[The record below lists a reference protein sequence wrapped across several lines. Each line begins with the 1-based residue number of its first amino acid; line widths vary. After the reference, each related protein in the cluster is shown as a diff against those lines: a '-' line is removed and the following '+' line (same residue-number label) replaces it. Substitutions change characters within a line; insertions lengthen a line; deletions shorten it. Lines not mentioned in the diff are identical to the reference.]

1 MLSFRCRVRGRVAFY
16 AVNLFASKEPVALFV
31 QILTGLL
38 IHQVKMLF
46 VDEHG
51 LNVLPF
57 EPGLL
62 GDMIEDL
69 LTFGAGKGCAFRP
82 GKSFFNRL
90 QNTVLLMMVLA

>member
-1 MLSFRCRVRGRVAFY
+1 MTVSCGRWRLGRLLSFWCGVRGRVAFY

-31 QILTGLL
+31 QILAGLL
-38 IHQVKMLF
+38 VHQVKVLF

-62 GDMIEDL
+62 GDIIEDL
-69 LTFGAGKGCAFRP
+69 LTFGTGEGLCIQAGQV
-82 GKSFFNRL
+82 FF
-90 QNTVLLMMVLA
+90 